1 MADPKNRVEVVTV
14 DFDDTLKMKE
24 DGSPN
29 PIIIRKINKLR
40 NKVEKI
46 YIVTSRRDSWD
57 NRLEINDFIDT
68 NQLKIDGIYLTNF
81 ADKWYTL
88 KKLNSDLH
96 FDDEKEEWDTIRD
109 NLPSVKVVRVDH
121 NTGKVIKDE
130 NKWIKTNIYS
140 EL

>member
-130 NKWIKTNIYS
+130 NK
-140 EL
+140 